1 MKTPSLN
8 DLKQELG
15 SMPPAEL
22 VNLCIHMAK
31 YKKENK
37 ELLSYLLFD
46 SNYEPDFIERIKN
59 EIDQLFSEINK
70 GNLYYFKKGLRRI
83 LRTTNK
89 YIKYSGKKQTE
100 AELRLHYCLKL
111 KMSGIPLTS
120 GTAVNNIYAGQL
132 QKINA
137 TVAKLHEDLQHDY
150 LREITR
156 MTEVRDYP
164 EKITAV

>member
-1 MKTPSLN
+1 MKAPSLS
-8 DLKQELG
+8 DLKRELG
-15 SMPPAEL
+15 TISPAGL
-22 VNLCIHMAK
+22 VNLCIHLAK

-46 SNYEPDFIERIKN
+46 SNYEPDFIESIKK
-59 EIDQLFSEINK
+59 EMDQLFSEINK

-111 KMSGIPLTS
+111 KMSGISLTS
-120 GTAVNNIYAGQL
+120 ATAINNIYTGQL
-132 QKINA
+132 LKINA
-137 TVAKLHEDLQHDY
+137 AVAKLHEDLQHDY

-156 MTEVRDYP
+156 MTEVQD
-164 EKITAV
+164 ELV